1 MTKNSDLGIRGEHPE
16 VRTIL
21 KTDTVVDSIVDSF
34 ISRASKGKTKYGHTL
49 DRQDLSVLD
58 WIEHAQQELQDGILY
73 LEKLK
78 QTLKSKSQDVIEEAI
93 IHLRKK
99 FHKRKEFIMERHLI
113 EEQKSLNRLAQDLA
127 SEFGMEK
134 EHVEEV
140 METFDGTT
148 RHIYYHLQSI
158 NNNRVPP
165 TAEEVEMI
173 PKTVE
178 PQPRHVLRYDEM
190 KWQPLW
196 QEVITEKK
204 VWGAL

>member
-1 MTKNSDLGIRGEHPE
+1 MAMNHRQFTWWRRFYTTRHLKQLPWKGYSELLQRIDYGEYEFNHLGFE
-16 VRTIL
+16 V
-21 KTDTVVDSIVDSF
+21 
-34 ISRASKGKTKYGHTL
+34 
-49 DRQDLSVLD
+49 
-58 WIEHAQQELQDGILY
+58 Y
-73 LEKLK
+73 LEDKVYLAEIEKLK

-134 EHVEEV
+134 EQVEEV